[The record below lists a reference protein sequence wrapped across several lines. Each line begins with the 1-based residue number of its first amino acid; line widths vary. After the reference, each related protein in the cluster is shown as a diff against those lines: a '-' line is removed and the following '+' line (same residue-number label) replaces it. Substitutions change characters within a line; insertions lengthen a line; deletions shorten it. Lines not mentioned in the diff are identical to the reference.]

1 MTRVVNLSR
10 HAYDVR
16 IDRRTKWGN
25 PFVIGRDGNRA
36 DVIGKYERYIR
47 QRPDLLAALPELHGK
62 RLGCHC
68 RPLACHGDVL
78 VKLIA
83 EFY

>member
-1 MTRVVNLSR
+1 VTRVVNLSR
-10 HAYDVR
+10 HVCDVR

-25 PFVIGRDGNRA
+25 PFFIGRDGNRA
-36 DVIGKYERYIR
+36 EVIAKYETYIR
-47 QRPDLLAALPELHGK
+47 QRPDLLEALPELIGK

-68 RPLACHGDVL
+68 KPLACHGDVL

-83 EFY
+83 EIG